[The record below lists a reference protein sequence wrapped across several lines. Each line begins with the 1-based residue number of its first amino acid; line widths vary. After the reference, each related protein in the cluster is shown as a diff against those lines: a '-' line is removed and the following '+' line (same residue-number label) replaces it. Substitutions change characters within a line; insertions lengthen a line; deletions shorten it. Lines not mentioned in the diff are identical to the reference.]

1 MFKSYLLFKYLLL
14 FIRQYDHLE
23 NYVAKELIRDVR
35 AKYQAKKL
43 KMDKAKEDE
52 V

>member
-1 MFKSYLLFKYLLL
+1 LLFKHKLL
-14 FIRQYDHLE
+14 FIRQYEHLE
-23 NYVAKELIRDVR
+23 NYVAKELIQNVR
-35 AKYQAKKL
+35 AKYQTKKL